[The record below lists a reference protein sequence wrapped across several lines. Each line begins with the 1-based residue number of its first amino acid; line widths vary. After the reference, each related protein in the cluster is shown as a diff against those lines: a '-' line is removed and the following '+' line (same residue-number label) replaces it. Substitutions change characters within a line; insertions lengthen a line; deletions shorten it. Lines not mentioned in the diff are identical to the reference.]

1 MGRRPLST
9 HYFAYLIL
17 IPFLLVSW
25 NDREVNTFEKE
36 MILIEG
42 GTFIM
47 GHDPSIPDD
56 RVSDDEMPAHEVKVP
71 TFYLGKYEVTN
82 AEFVVFLNEK
92 GNQPEGKIRWIDIA
106 GRFDQERCHII
117 QDGSSFSVEPGFE
130 RYPVNYLSWH
140 GAMAY
145 VYWLKEKTGLPYRL
159 PTEAEWEYAAK
170 GGAQATKPYLT
181 YSGSDQIEEV
191 AWHSGNSGYISH
203 EVGSKKP
210 NALGL
215 YDMSGNMLEWCLDVW
230 NDSYE
235 GAPTDGSAWLAGE
248 KPERKIVRGG
258 AWIIGEAKCR
268 VVNRMWH
275 EADMGLNDMIGFR
288 VAMDKQ

>member
-1 MGRRPLST
+1 MERFPLSLKT
-9 HYFAYLIL
+9 LA
-17 IPFLLVSW
+17 FLVPIFSFLVSLQ
-25 NDREVNTFEKE
+25 DRTNQTINTE

-42 GTFIM
+42 GTFTM

-56 RVSDDEMPAHEVKVP
+56 RVSDDEMPAHEVTVP

-82 AEFVVFLNEK
+82 AEFVVFLNDK
-92 GNQPEGKIRWIDIA
+92 GSQPEGKIRWIDLE
-106 GRFDQERCHII
+106 GRYDKERCHII
-117 QDGSSFSVEPGFE
+117 QEGSSFSVEPGFE

-170 GGAQATKPYLT
+170 GGAQATKPYLM

-191 AWHSGNSGYISH
+191 AWYSGNSGYVSH

-215 YDMSGNMLEWCLDVW
+215 YDMSGNMLEWCWDVW
-230 NDSYE
+230 
-235 GAPTDGSAWLAGE
+235 
-248 KPERKIVRGG
+248 
-258 AWIIGEAKCR
+258 
-268 VVNRMWH
+268 
-275 EADMGLNDMIGFR
+275 
-288 VAMDKQ
+288 